1 MKILNLFL
9 KNEISKIKGL
19 WDLIDTGLEIDILQ
33 NKEHLDKYQL
43 ISLII
48 TGLAGYSIHFF
59 LLFLQRFKLGF
70 IVKEIVQVL
79 AYLTVVLVCLN
90 KDYYFIN

>member
-1 MKILNLFL
+1 MISWRKSEIL
-9 KNEISKIKGL
+9 KIKGL
-19 WDLIDTGLEIDILQ
+19 WDLIDTGLEIDILK
-33 NKEHLDKYQL
+33 NKDHLDKYQL

-79 AYLTVVLVCLN
+79 AYLTVVLVCSN
-90 KDYYFIN
+90 KKSAFL